1 MNSTIR
7 ASDDANALSLVL
19 HNSVKS
25 AQIRVVGN
33 HTKQGG
39 NEYHREP
46 NHRNIAKTS
55 KWAPRHST
63 SQS

>member
-1 MNSTIR
+1 
-7 ASDDANALSLVL
+7 
-19 HNSVKS
+19 
-25 AQIRVVGN
+25 VVGN